1 MYNNDVIM
9 RDDDGDYLLQGL
21 IPNIGGGRCVV
32 GPFTTII
39 YQISKHNYIKYI
51 YNYYSTSPTST

>member
-1 MYNNDVIM
+1 MMCIIIM

-32 GPFTTII
+32 GPFTNYYII
-39 YQISKHNYIKYI
+39 YIQLLFY
-51 YNYYSTSPTST
+51 